1 MQIAELANDITG
13 VRLSFVTHNQFYH
26 LIEMEGST
34 MKRLHLLLAVL
45 VALAMANPIWA
56 QGMSQKKMGMKG
68 MMMDSDCPMMGG
80 SEHMQSFYLKKAKTL
95 GLSEAQMTQL
105 QKIKISTQKA
115 VIMKEADLK
124 IAKIELDE
132 LMQNAK
138 AKRSDLEARA
148 KKVEDLK
155 SQIRLAQFKAKL
167 DARSVLTPAQLEQAQ
182 SMKTPCT
189 QGMAEM
195 MNNTEKREG
204 CPMMGKMDEKGGAS
218 QHEKHH
224 PKAAS

>member
-1 MQIAELANDITG
+1 
-13 VRLSFVTHNQFYH
+13 
-26 LIEMEGST
+26 
-34 MKRLHLLLAVL
+34 MKRLHLFLAVL

-68 MMMDSDCPMMGG
+68 MMMGQGMNMMMDSDCPMKGG
-80 SEHMQSFYLKKAKTL
+80 SEHMQSLYLNKAEAL
-95 GLSEAQMTQL
+95 GLSEAQITQL

-115 VIMKEADLK
+115 AIMKEADLK

-155 SQIRLAQFKAKL
+155 SQMRLAQFKAKL

-182 SMKTPCT
+182 SMKKPCM

-195 MNNTEKREG
+195 NSTDKRDG
-204 CPMMGKMDEKGGAS
+204 CPMMGKTMGEEGGAS
-218 QHEKHH
+218 QHKKHH
-224 PKAAS
+224 PKES